1 MKNIT
6 YSLQIARGAIISF
19 LGMIFGRGLTYLY
32 IILLARLGS
41 SEYGLISLGFAT
53 TLFLSTITM
62 LGLKTV
68 TVRYISFYQAKKNK
82 EKIKGTILSSIKI
95 SLPISIFFM
104 VALFL
109 LSEKVSLLLFHNAR
123 LIPILKLFSL
133 TIPFIV
139 LSNIFLQVILSYR
152 KIEYQIGIKE
162 IIENV
167 VKLALTFLFIYFGYE
182 LLGVAIAYIISIIIT
197 FLLSFYFMQKK
208 CFNILDN
215 KIKANNFST
224 ELLKISFP
232 LFFADIFTLIIKWMD
247 VFLLGFFRSTSE
259 VGIYN
264 VALSTASLLV
274 LMPTGIMVLFLPIIT
289 RLYSE
294 KNKKEIK
301 EITMR
306 TSKWIFFAN
315 FPIFIIL
322 LAFSKPILEI
332 MFGKEYIIGSTALLI
347 LIFAYLLHSITH
359 VNSSILIMLK
369 KTKIILFVGII
380 ITILNILLNLL
391 LIPKYG
397 IVGGAIAMALSL
409 ISNYIIYSILV
420 YKITKIS
427 TNWKIYFKFIISGV
441 LSLLMIYLIKIR
453 VELSF
458 INLIILFLTF
468 VFIYLVLSILLKSF
482 DDQDKEIFII
492 TKNKVYKMLR
502 IVFKGT

>member
-1 MKNIT
+1 MNNI

-19 LGMIFGRGLTYLY
+19 LGMIFGKGLTYLY

-232 LFFADIFTLIIKWMD
+232 LFFADIFTLIIKWID
-247 VFLLGFFRSTSE
+247 VFFLGFFRSTSE
-259 VGIYN
+259 VGIYS

-274 LMPTGIMVLFLPIIT
+274 LIPTGIMALFLPIIT
-289 RLYSE
+289 RLYSK

-301 EITMR
+301 EITIR

-315 FPIFIIL
+315 FPIFMML
-322 LAFSKPILEI
+322 LVFSKPILEI
-332 MFGKEYIIGSTALLI
+332 IFGKEYVVGSGALLI

-391 LIPKYG
+391 LIPRYG
-397 IVGGAIAMALSL
+397 IIGGAIAMSFSL
-409 ISNYIIYSILV
+409 ILNYIIYSILV
-420 YKITKIS
+420 YKITKIF
-427 TNWKIYFKFIISGV
+427 TNWIIYLKFIVSGI
-441 LSLLMIYLIKIR
+441 LSLLVVYLIKIR
-453 VELSF
+453 IEISF
-458 INLIILFLTF
+458 ISLIILILIFALIY
-468 VFIYLVLSILLKSF
+468 FILSIIFKSF
-482 DDQDKEIFII
+482 DEQDKDIFVVIRDRL
-492 TKNKVYKMLR
+492 YKMLKT
-502 IVFKGT
+502 IF